1 MKREYLH
8 EYEPDIIARH
18 HAYFGELTTLPTA
31 DIDPNIADRFGLV
44 SYPDLTTNPP
54 PNDLKKLYD
63 ELSIVLRGLVG
74 ILTSAVVTKA
84 GSHLEKRHHP
94 DLWID
99 ALSRGL
105 GAFFGATS
113 EGTEPYD
120 QEIVGRQ
127 IAEKVLTILT
137 RATVQEDRAYRD
149 FNGFL
154 AQQGQEA
161 RAKAGNRKAGYR
173 YGTVEMLHEITGST
187 ASGWVYHPRVSLRFT
202 EFTDTTFPLTSA
214 CTSRRRF
221 RFRFRVRHYTASFKK
236 DTWRSEPAFRQ
247 TVRRF
252 IKDYNKTDIPRSKN
266 YHRGVFTST
275 PLALTPA
282 SSAAAVAPGGRLG
295 GSLPR

>member
-8 EYEPDIIARH
+8 EYEPDVVARH

-44 SYPDLTTNPP
+44 SYPDLTTNQPP
-54 PNDLKKLYD
+54 KDEKIVYD
-63 ELSIVLRGLVG
+63 ELSIILRGLVG
-74 ILTSAVVTKA
+74 ILTSVVLTKA
-84 GSHLEKRHHP
+84 GSDLEKRHDP
-94 DLWID
+94 DLWIE

-105 GAFFGATS
+105 GAFFADTS

-120 QEIVGRQ
+120 QRVVGRQ
-127 IAEKVLTILT
+127 IAEEVLALLT
-137 RATVQEDRAYRD
+137 QARVEENRAYT
-149 FNGFL
+149 GFSQFL
-154 AQQGQEA
+154 QRQGQEA

-173 YGTVEMLHEITGST
+173 YGTVEMLHEITDST

-202 EFTDTTFPLTSA
+202 EFTDATFPLTSA

-221 RFRFRVRHYTASFKK
+221 RFQFRVRHYTASFKK

-247 TVRRF
+247 MVRRF

-266 YHRGVFTST
+266 YYRGVFTST
-275 PLALTPA
+275 PLASTPA
-282 SSAAAVAPGGRLG
+282 SSAAAEAPGVRLE
-295 GSLPR
+295 GSSRR